1 MKMKKKSERKLKK
14 EEIRKKLEEA
24 IELRA
29 KKLKEYR
36 ETPTKKHLE
45 KIVGDLDISD
55 DAAILI
61 AVKDGD
67 NLAFKGIKCKTSDLV
82 AMVSYTFT
90 KVVQN
95 DIGGVMDCVSTIAR
109 QEELNDCWV
118 EHNEK
123 PEEIEDGNAENSK

>member
-1 MKMKKKSERKLKK
+1 MKKKSERKLKK

-24 IELRA
+24 LELRA
-29 KKLKEYR
+29 QKLKEYR
-36 ETPTKKHLE
+36 ETPTKAHLE

-55 DAAILI
+55 DAAILL

-67 NLAFKGIKCKTSDLV
+67 NLMFKGIKCKTSDLV
-82 AMVSYTFT
+82 AMTSYTFA

-95 DIGGVMDCVSTIAR
+95 DLAGVMDCVSTVVR

-123 PEEIEDGNAENSK
+123 PEEYKDDDEAGK